1 MTFKHFL
8 LLQYDLWRRF
18 FKRPTAIRAAS
29 KKIIRD
35 FQLLYYETGEAGGTW
50 MDTRWLGCRVLKCP
64 LDLWLYQELIHETR
78 PELIIETGTC
88 EGGSA
93 WFMACVCDALGHGQ
107 IITIDIDAKPKRPVH
122 PRIEYWIGSSTSP
135 LIIKKI
141 TQVACGKK
149 VMIILDSDHS
159 KEHVLMELQNYAP
172 LVHVGGYLIV
182 EDTNLNGHPANP
194 EHGPGP
200 MEAVDEFLLTND
212 NFKIDQS
219 REKFLMTFNPRGFL
233 LRIK

>member
-1 MTFKHFL
+1 MTLKHFL

-18 FKRPTAIRAAS
+18 FKRPVTISTAS
-29 KKIIRD
+29 GKIVRD
-35 FQLLYYETGEAGGTW
+35 FQLLYYEIGEVGGTW

-64 LDLWLYQELIHETR
+64 LDLWVYQELIYETR

-107 IITIDIDAKPKRPVH
+107 IISIDIETKPSRPSH
-122 PRIEYWIGSSTSP
+122 PRIEYWAGSSTSP
-135 LIIKKI
+135 QIIEK
-141 TQVACGKK
+141 VNYAANGKK
-149 VMIILDSDHS
+149 VLVILDSDHS
-159 KEHVLMELQNYAP
+159 KQHVLMELHSYAP
-172 LVHVGGYLIV
+172 LVNIGSYLIV

-200 MEAVDEFLLTND
+200 MEAVDEFLLVNG
-212 NFKIDQS
+212 NFEIDQS

-233 LRIK
+233 KRFR